1 MRKDART
8 CTENRLVCW
17 LIWWFHESHGEW
29 PKRVIRVYSFRE
41 YFCASSHHVWVEE
54 YNFWRTLYRALG
66 MTFVWLKKLWDRG
79 EAKLWPDKEKPQ
91 WPCAM

>member
-1 MRKDART
+1 MQRRH
-8 CTENRLVCW
+8 TENRLICG

-41 YFCASSHHVWVEE
+41 YFCASGHHIWVDE
-54 YNFWRTLYRALG
+54 YNFGRTLYRALG
-66 MTFVWLKKLWDRG
+66 MTFVWLKKFWDRG
-79 EAKLWPDKEKPQ
+79 EAKLWPAKEKPE